1 MLFIALSDCDG
12 SLRGHCEMLA
22 AALIQLV
29 SYLTMFLH
37 FNWLSIQ
44 YVGAMFASNRL
55 SGTASCC
62 FVNFKKRLAKK
73 KVTQP
78 LQPPYE
84 NCTLVPGQGEAFSFH
99 CIASSWIVVC

>member
-1 MLFIALSDCDG
+1 
-12 SLRGHCEMLA
+12 MLA

-37 FNWLSIQ
+37 FNWLSLQ

-73 KVTQP
+73 VK
-78 LQPPYE
+78 PPYE
-84 NCTLVPGQGEAFSFH
+84 NCTLVPGQGEAFSFQ